1 MSTNYWT
8 FVGDWAG
15 NATMNVTGSGSYTS
29 GALNGNGNILVG
41 LYGSTGVLN
50 VNTTGTL
57 TASGLYVSPNNTTNG
72 GALPNSGGTFNL
84 AAGTVNISGDTQIGS
99 DFWGAGNYSNGQM
112 TMTGGTMN
120 VGGLFDVGHLG
131 MSATSGTSS
140 ATISGGTLNVQNDLR
155 LGFAGNTGTAAS
167 MIINGGA
174 VNVATTTARWVILGQ
189 WDPTSSSMEVSN
201 GGSLN
206 LNAGTDIMF
215 GISGNSGTRT
225 LTVDGGAINGTA
237 GGGTYIDM
245 QRGTTAGTSTI
256 TIKNGGTVAVDAI
269 VGGAVSTLNFD
280 GGTLKATSSDANLIN
295 ISGAGTTN
303 LLAGGGT
310 IDTNGLNLTEGGTRI
325 IDDASLSLAAGR
337 TVVLGPNG
345 AGKSTLLRLIH
356 GLLHPSTG
364 ILYWPRP
371 LSQAMVFQR
380 PIMLRTT
387 ALANVVYG
395 LTLKGHARTDCEQRA
410 RQALA
415 RVGLEALVRRPA
427 RLLSGGEQQRVA
439 LARVWALEPELLIL
453 DEPTASLDPASSR
466 EVERIISEIAAS
478 GTRILMTTHNLGQAR
493 RLAEELVFIDR
504 GRIAEQTPVAKFF
517 NLPQS
522 EAAQDFLQEETP

>member
-1 MSTNYWT
+1 
-8 FVGDWAG
+8 
-15 NATMNVTGSGSYTS
+15 
-29 GALNGNGNILVG
+29 
-41 LYGSTGVLN
+41 
-50 VNTTGTL
+50 
-57 TASGLYVSPNNTTNG
+57 
-72 GALPNSGGTFNL
+72 
-84 AAGTVNISGDTQIGS
+84 
-99 DFWGAGNYSNGQM
+99 
-112 TMTGGTMN
+112 
-120 VGGLFDVGHLG
+120 
-131 MSATSGTSS
+131 
-140 ATISGGTLNVQNDLR
+140 
-155 LGFAGNTGTAAS
+155 
-167 MIINGGA
+167 
-174 VNVATTTARWVILGQ
+174 
-189 WDPTSSSMEVSN
+189 
-201 GGSLN
+201 
-206 LNAGTDIMF
+206 
-215 GISGNSGTRT
+215 
-225 LTVDGGAINGTA
+225 
-237 GGGTYIDM
+237 M

-493 RLAEELVFIDR
+493 RLAEEIVFIDR